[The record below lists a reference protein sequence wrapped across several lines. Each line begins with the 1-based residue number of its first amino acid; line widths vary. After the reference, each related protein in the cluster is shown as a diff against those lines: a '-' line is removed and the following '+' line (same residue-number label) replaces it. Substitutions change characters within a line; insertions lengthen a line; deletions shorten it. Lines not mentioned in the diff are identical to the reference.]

1 MKNLLFTLSLLLIS
15 TNACAQ
21 WTFYSKS
28 EEGVEFMYDK
38 SSVKRNGDKVKVWVY
53 YNANEV
59 SNNKETGTKI
69 TRSWRSLNEIDCVND
84 TTKKLSLHIFEKPNL
99 KGEPVDLTDPNPKIT
114 YISPGSTNSI
124 LMKLACKK

>member
-1 MKNLLFTLSLLLIS
+1 
-15 TNACAQ
+15 
-21 WTFYSKS
+21 
-28 EEGVEFMYDK
+28 MYDK